1 MHILSSGT
9 ETALWFAPLFAFG
22 ISFFTSMGGVS
33 GAFLL
38 LPFQITFLGNAAP
51 SASATNHLYNVIAI
65 PLGVYRYCR
74 EGRVIWPLACIVVAG
89 TLPGVFLGG
98 MIRVTCLPD
107 PRNIKLFAAAVL
119 LCIALNMIRGL
130 LRGNAIIDRAKSVS
144 HRSAASPSVGRVEV
158 VSLRLKQ
165 LILRFQGERF
175 CVSTIAV
182 FALGFLVGIAG
193 GIYGIGGGSI
203 LAPCFVVLFGLP
215 VYAIAGTALLSTF
228 ITSVA
233 GVAVYQLMAPGHA
246 HIAVAPDWILGG
258 LFGLGGMAGIY
269 LGARCQRYVPATAI
283 RWMLTVILL
292 IVAAKYIAAFF
303 G

>member
-1 MHILSSGT
+1 MSILSSGA
-9 ETALWFAPLFAFG
+9 EAAFWVPPLFAFG
-22 ISFFTSMGGVS
+22 ISFFASMGGAS

-74 EGRVIWPLACIVVAG
+74 EGRVIRALACIVVAG
-89 TLPGVFLGG
+89 ALPGVFLGG
-98 MIRVTCLPD
+98 MIRVTYLPD
-107 PRNIKLFAAAVL
+107 PGKIKLFAAAVL
-119 LCIALNMIRGL
+119 LFIAFNMIRGP
-130 LRGNAIIDRAKSVS
+130 LRRNTNAGRVKSVS
-144 HRSAASPSVGRVEV
+144 HRSAGDPSVGRVEV
-158 VSLRLKQ
+158 VSLRFKELV
-165 LILRFQGERF
+165 LLFRGERF
-175 CVSTIAV
+175 RVSPIAV

-215 VYAIAGTALLSTF
+215 VHAIAGTALLCTF
-228 ITSVA
+228 ITSAA
-233 GVAVYQLMAPGHA
+233 GVVVYQLMAPGHA
-246 HIAVAPDWILGG
+246 HMAVAPDWILGG

-269 LGARCQRYVPATAI
+269 FGARCQKHVPATAI

-292 IVAAKYIAAFF
+292 IVATKYIAAFF
-303 G
+303 